1 MPGGW
6 PATKYIF
13 HGFHNHIMKYPA
25 IQQYIKIA
33 EDHKDQQSIFV
44 CLEKLGLIHLRNHEN
59 QV

>member
-33 EDHKDQQSIFV
+33 EDHKDQQGFFV
-44 CLEKLGLIHLRNHEN
+44 CLEKLGFDFT
-59 QV
+59 